1 MFVNAYTSKYE
12 NTTRRRTSMVDS
24 SFEYSEGNVHVCTY
38 KTILTTWSMHSYD
51 QYFVTSENMDHQRFY
66 DACLCFW
73 TFMYL
78 ARKYSNP
85 VSTGVVFD
93 QPASWSS
100 CISILKFIRFTFEKN
115 QKKWNVELHNAWWK
129 QSNFVLKM
137 SRNVNMPL
145 TSKMSIFLKV
155 SQKINLWKR

>member
-24 SFEYSEGNVHVCTY
+24 SFENSEGNVHVCPY

-51 QYFVTSENMDHQRFY
+51 QYFVTSENMDHKCFY

-78 ARKYSNP
+78 ARKHSNP
-85 VSTGVVFD
+85 ISTSPFPGVPVSVF
-93 QPASWSS
+93 WFYT
-100 CISILKFIRFTFEKN
+100 IYIWKN
-115 QKKWNVELHNAWWK
+115 QKNWNVELHNAWWK